1 MKGYQ
6 NTWVT
11 TVTSP
16 IRTNQVRVDI
26 KVVAIESYSK
36 KKQLSD
42 TNNSL
47 WDRTTT
53 SLHNK
58 DHPKQ
63 VSDKAERMNELMN
76 ANILQLNESI
86 DSYDSI
92 I

>member
-1 MKGYQ
+1 M
-6 NTWVT
+6 
-11 TVTSP
+11 
-16 IRTNQVRVDI
+16 D
-26 KVVAIESYSK
+26 SYSK

-58 DHPKQ
+58 DQQKQ
-63 VSDKAERMNELMN
+63 ANGKGEKVYPVMNM
-76 ANILQLNESI
+76 NILQLSESI